1 MDFKTAVTT
10 CLKKYAQFQG
20 RASRSEFWWFYL
32 FTVLAMSF
40 ASLISRSI
48 GDTQDLLGTLV
59 MFALLL
65 PSLSA
70 GCRRLHDVGRSGWW
84 QLLSLTII
92 GVLVLLYWMVQPARP
107 EGDRYG
113 PATAV

>member
-10 CLKKYAQFQG
+10 CLKEYAQFQG

-48 GDTQDLLGTLV
+48 GDPQDLLGTLV

-113 PATAV
+113 PAPAV